1 MLVFSIM
8 IYCCNKY
15 LFKMTLSDMGLSIRK
30 PKKYWCIVAVFMPI
44 FVSISYLAV
53 HGTFYIESLSRDEI
67 IYVIV
72 YTVLQAGITTALS
85 EEMIFRGMIF
95 SFLRKMSADKYAI
108 ITAVILYSIL
118 YMRGI
123 EFYNKAG
130 CTKVVLFSIAFSLA
144 MTLVTYESG
153 SILSAVLIRVCYNI
167 LFMDS
172 LIFHIGTERE
182 KIAMVNYVFESKNWI
197 FTGALKMYSLQ
208 NSLPGMVGFLFV
220 MILAIWKIRTG
231 KYQLKK

>member
-1 MLVFSIM
+1 
-8 IYCCNKY
+8 
-15 LFKMTLSDMGLSIRK
+15 MTLSDMGLSIIK
-30 PKKYWCIVAVFMPI
+30 PKKYWCIVAIFMPI
-44 FVSISYLAV
+44 FVSMSYLAT
-53 HGTFYIESLSRDEI
+53 HGNFYIESLSRDEA

-95 SFLRKMSADKYAI
+95 SFLRKMLADKYAI
-108 ITAVILYSIL
+108 IATVILYSIL
-118 YMRGI
+118 YMREI
-123 EFYNKAG
+123 ECYKKEY
-130 CTKVVLFSIAFSLA
+130 CMKVMLFTVIFSAA

-197 FTGALKMYSLQ
+197 FTGVSKMYPLQ

-220 MILAIWKIRTG
+220 MILASWKIRMG
-231 KYQLKK
+231 KYQLKKYAVKNIK